1 MDAMLRQI
9 LPSQS
14 FASSPYDLVKLNGN
28 CLCFYSDV
36 TDVTVAGLMSE
47 NKHGHIPLLAL
58 VLELGFGIG
67 FKMLKT
73 ELRSQCS
80 S

>member
-14 FASSPYDLVKLNGN
+14 FASTPYDLVKLNGN
-28 CLCFYSDV
+28 RLCFYSDV

-47 NKHGHIPLLAL
+47 NKHGHIPL